1 MIELMITL
9 AILGIALAIG
19 APGFS
24 NFINQNK
31 ISSATNSLVGALYS
45 ARSSSITRSSPTI
58 VCPSTNAANAAAN
71 CGANASWNEGFI
83 AFVDA
88 NDNGQRD
95 AASDDESILLQVDAF
110 ENGVDIDAGT
120 TFSDSVRFSGRGAS
134 TNAAGIPL
142 GGTIT
147 VEYPGQQDR
156 VITISSNGRVSSKV
170 SE

>member
-45 ARSSSITRSSPTI
+45 ARSSSITRSTPTI
-58 VCPSTNAANAAAN
+58 VCPSVSASDINAN
-71 CGANASWNEGFI
+71 CGTGTSWNQGFI
-83 AFVDA
+83 AFVDV

-95 AASDDESILLQVDAF
+95 AGLAGEDVLLQVPAF
-110 ENGVDIDAGT
+110 ENGIDIDGGS
-120 TFSDSVRFSGRGAS
+120 TFSGFVRFSDRGGS
-134 TNAAGIPL
+134 TNAAGFPS
-142 GGTIT
+142 GGAIT
-147 VEYPGQQDR
+147 VVYPGQQDR
-156 VITISSNGRVSSKV
+156 IINISSNGRVSSKV